1 MKISSLIA
9 LLVLSACQQSAPSE
23 ATVTATAAGAAA
35 TTATSTPTTT
45 IPPGLQDDAT
55 RRQEFA
61 KYLIGELLDT
71 ELYEVKGQLMLAVKN
86 PNQDDESPL
95 AFQPVKHDA
104 SPGPHLMDGKLYAD
118 INVLRTLLDP
128 KREVKIEGDRVYIGN
143 PEVLLIGHHH
153 NETLYVPVKL
163 FARQYGAYV
172 DIGSTIANTG
182 NIWPRETLEYMRRYG
197 SPQAG
202 GLLEAW
208 AEGIIREPINV
219 RAPSGG

>member
-1 MKISSLIA
+1 MRNRLVVLLLIVTSCRPTA
-9 LLVLSACQQSAPSE
+9 DKQVTTP
-23 ATVTATAAGAAA
+23 TATTTPALHDAA
-35 TTATSTPTTT
+35 
-45 IPPGLQDDAT
+45 

-61 KYLIGELLDT
+61 KFVTEQLLDT
-71 ELYEVKGQLMLAVKN
+71 ELYEMKGQLMVAVKN
-86 PNQDDESPL
+86 TNRDDESPL

-104 SPGPHLMDGKLYAD
+104 SPGPHLMDGRLYAD
-118 INVLRTLLDP
+118 IDVLRTLLDP
-128 KREVKIEGDRVYIGN
+128 QKEIKIEGDRVYLGK

-172 DIGSTIANTG
+172 DISSTLANTG
-182 NIWPRETLEYMRRYG
+182 NIWPRETLDYMRLHG
-197 SPQAG
+197 SSQAT

>member
-1 MKISSLIA
+1 MKITSGIA
-9 LLVLSACQQSAPSE
+9 LLILSACQQPAANE
-23 ATVTATAAGAAA
+23 ATVTATSDASSTAISTAAP
-35 TTATSTPTTT
+35 STT

-61 KYLIGELLDT
+61 KYINGELLDS
-71 ELYEVKGQLMLAVKN
+71 ELYEIKGQLTLAVKN
-86 PNQDDESPL
+86 PNRDDESPL

-118 INVLRTLLDP
+118 INVLRALLDP
-128 KREVKIEGDRVYIGN
+128 KKEVKVEGDRVYLGK

-182 NIWPRETLEYMRRYG
+182 NIWPRETLQYMRLHG
-197 SPQAG
+197 SPQAS

-208 AEGIIREPINV
+208 AEGIIKEPINV
-219 RAPSGG
+219 RAPAGG